1 MNDQDYLDRIDSAR
15 VYDVATETPL
25 ELASGLSARIAN
37 RVLMKREDLQPV
49 FSFKLRGAYNKIASL
64 PDDEIANGVIC
75 SSAGNHAQG
84 LALAN
89 RLFGDS
95 AHFVMPEPVN
105 VGKRARVENG
115 VRKLPWCSS
124 VRKARQ

>member
-1 MNDQDYLDRIDSAR
+1 MTDAEAPSFSHVKICNVLGPVNFDGLLTLAR
-15 VYDVATETPL
+15 QEATAPFHQVVRL
-25 ELASGLSARIAN
+25 
-37 RVLMKREDLQPV
+37 
-49 FSFKLRGAYNKIASL
+49 
-64 PDDEIANGVIC
+64 
-75 SSAGNHAQG
+75 SAGNHAQG

-95 AHFVMPEPVN
+95 AHLVMPEPVN